1 LIVVPF
7 TGTELFR
14 QLIRMSHL
22 GAILMENLT
31 ARIPAVN
38 EQRMKRRL
46 WALAI
51 EMVVSGFVAFTS
63 PAQSVYDLDTWN
75 GNIRIMGDDAYDR
88 SGSSVSSGD
97 INGDGIGDIIIGAY
111 QADPE
116 GGPGAGEVYVIYGRL
131 DAAAECVVDLNSVPA
146 DITICGDD
154 SYDHSGYA
162 VASGDINGNGV
173 DDIILGAYGSA
184 PAGGG
189 DAGEVHVIYGSGSF
203 PVDHTIDLNAGSSDI
218 SIYGDDVLDL
228 CGESV
233 WSGDV
238 NGDGVDDILIGAAG
252 STPAPMAGKAY
263 VVYGS
268 RSFPDNYVIDLN
280 SVSADVSIYGADA
293 GDRLGAS
300 VSGGDVNGDGIDDI
314 LIGAPRPGLPWQ
326 TRKTGKAYVIY
337 GRTSFPVNHT
347 IELSSIAAD
356 LTLSGSDEGDSFGQ
370 WVSCGDIN
378 GDGIDDIIVGAQMA
392 DPAGGDDAGQAC
404 VVYGS
409 GSFPASHTLDLS
421 SRTADVTV
429 YGDDAGDYSGHSG
442 SVGDINGDGIDDMI
456 IGAYGADT
464 RAGDEVGETYVI
476 YGNRFFPISH
486 TIDLDSV
493 PADVIV
499 YGDDAMDRSG
509 WAVSSGDV
517 NGDGIDD
524 LLIGTF
530 SADPAGGIGAGE
542 TYVIYGVH
550 DVSVEEHEAP
560 QQTQFALSQNFPNPF
575 NLSTT
580 IRYTLPDTKPTT
592 QDASQR
598 FSLISLKIYN
608 LLGQEVRTLADEVQE
623 PGSYTVTWNGRDKSG
638 AELPSGVYFYQLK
651 SGTVIETKQMVFQK

>member
-1 LIVVPF
+1 
-7 TGTELFR
+7 
-14 QLIRMSHL
+14 
-22 GAILMENLT
+22 
-31 ARIPAVN
+31 
-38 EQRMKRRL
+38 MKRRL
-46 WALAI
+46 WALATG
-51 EMVVSGFVAFTS
+51 MVVSGFVASAS

-75 GNIRIMGDDAYDR
+75 GNIRIMGDDASDR

-97 INGDGIGDIIIGAY
+97 INGDGIGDIIIGAH

-116 GGPGAGEVYVIYGRL
+116 GGAGAGEVYVIYGRI
-131 DAAAECVVDLNSVPA
+131 DAAAECVIDLNAVPA
-146 DITICGDD
+146 DITVYGDD
-154 SYDHSGYA
+154 SYDHSGFA
-162 VASGDINGNGV
+162 VVSGDINGDGV
-173 DDIILGAYGSA
+173 DDVIFGAHGSA

-203 PVDHTIDLNAGSSDI
+203 PVNHTIDLNAGSADI

-238 NGDGVDDILIGAAG
+238 NGDGVDDILIGAGG

-263 VVYGS
+263 AVYGS
-268 RSFPDNYVIDLN
+268 RSFPDNHVIDLN
-280 SVSADVSIYGADA
+280 SVSADVSIYGAES

-300 VSGGDVNGDGIDDI
+300 VSGGDVNGDGIDDM

-326 TRKTGKAYVIY
+326 TRKTGKVYVIY

-347 IELSSIAAD
+347 IELGSSAAD
-356 LTLSGSDEGDSFGQ
+356 ITLSGRDEGDFFGQ

-378 GDGIDDIIVGAQMA
+378 DDGIDDIIAGAQLA
-392 DPAGGDDAGQAC
+392 DPAGGDDAGQTC

-409 GSFPASHTLDLS
+409 RSFPADHTLDLRS
-421 SRTADVTV
+421 HTADVTV
-429 YGDDAGDYSGHSG
+429 NGDDAGDYSGHSG

-456 IGAYGADT
+456 IGAYGANT
-464 RAGDEVGETYVI
+464 GAGDDVGETYVI

-517 NGDGIDD
+517 NGDGLDD
-524 LLIGTF
+524 LLIGAY
-530 SADPAGGIGAGE
+530 SANPTGGVGAGE

-560 QQTQFALSQNFPNPF
+560 QPTRFALSQNFPNPF

-580 IRYTLPDTKPTT
+580 IRYTLPEAKPTMY
-592 QDASQR
+592 DAYQR
-598 FSLISLKIYN
+598 SSLISLKIYN
-608 LLGQEVRTLADEVQE
+608 LLGQMVRTLVEEIQE
-623 PGSYTVTWNGRDKSG
+623 PGSYTVTWDGKDNEGRQ
-638 AELPSGVYFYQLK
+638 APSGVYFYHL
-651 SGTVIETKQMVFQK
+651 SATGTVVMKRMVLTK